1 MNRDSKLYE
10 DLKAVI
16 FTEVD
21 IQKTVK
27 RMGEELARD
36 YKGKAPVMICILK
49 GAAMFFCDLIRY
61 IDLPLRTEYMILSSY
76 QDGTTSSG
84 KVRIVKDLDRSV
96 EGEDVIIVE
105 DIVDTGLTLDTLKKT
120 LELRNA
126 ASVKIVTLLDKPC
139 NRRVDLKPD
148 YYGFL
153 MPDAFAVG
161 YGLDYAE
168 KYRNLPEIG
177 ELDPKIYTK

>member
-10 DLKAVI
+10 DLKSVI
-16 FTEVD
+16 FEEAE
-21 IQKTVK
+21 IQETVA
-27 RMGEELARD
+27 RMGAELTRD

-49 GAAMFFCDLIRY
+49 GAAMFFCDLIRH

-76 QDGTTSSG
+76 ADGTTSSG

-96 EGEDVIIVE
+96 AGEDVIIVE

-139 NRRVDLKPD
+139 NRKVDLKPD
-148 YYGFL
+148 YYGFD

-177 ELDPKIYTK
+177 ELDSKIYTK

>member
-1 MNRDSKLYE
+1 MNRDSKLYR
-10 DLKAVI
+10 DLKTVI
-16 FTEVD
+16 FTQAE
-21 IQKTVK
+21 IQETVE
-27 RMGEELARD
+27 RMGTELTRD
-36 YKGKAPVMICILK
+36 YKGKTPVMICILK
-49 GAAMFFCDLIRY
+49 GAAMFFCDLIRH

-76 QDGTTSSG
+76 ADGTTSSG

-177 ELDPKIYTK
+177 ELDSKIYTK

>member
-1 MNRDSKLYE
+1 MDKNCALYG
-10 DLKAVI
+10 DLKTVI
-16 FTEVD
+16 FTKDE
-21 IQKTVK
+21 IQKVVE
-27 RMGEELARD
+27 RLGAELTRD

-61 IDLPLRTEYMILSSY
+61 VDLPLRTEYMILSSY

-84 KVRIVKDLDRSV
+84 KVRIVKDLDRNV
-96 EGEDVIIVE
+96 AGEDVIIVE

-139 NRRVDLKPD
+139 NRKVDLKPD
-148 YYGFL
+148 YYGFD

-177 ELDPKIYTK
+177 ELDSKIYMK

>member
-1 MNRDSKLYE
+1 MYE
-10 DLKAVI
+10 DLKTLV
-16 FTEVD
+16 FSKED
-21 IQKTVK
+21 IAQVVEKLG
-27 RMGEELARD
+27 GEITRD
-36 YKGKAPVMICILK
+36 YKGRAPVMICILK
-49 GAAMFFCDLIRY
+49 GAAMFFCDLIRHV
-61 IDLPLRTEYMILSSY
+61 DLPIRTEYMILSSY

-84 KVRIVKDLDRSV
+84 KVRIVKDLDRSI

-105 DIVDTGLTLDTLKKT
+105 DIVDTGLTLSTLKKT
-120 LELRNA
+120 LELRKA

-139 NRRVDLKPD
+139 NRKVDLKPD
-148 YYGFL
+148 YYGFD